1 MLNQLVCYF
10 TGLND
15 FRGYKQWEEV
25 KRFVKKGEKATHI
38 LVPCFKKQ
46 TLDSGDEK
54 IELAGFVTGAVFAIE
69 QTDGDPVDYQQITL
83 PKLPLIDRAK
93 ELGINVTAIP
103 GNANHYGYY
112 SPSKKVIALAS
123 PEECVWLHELTHLAD
138 DKVNGIKGGQDPIQE
153 ITAEVGALAL
163 ANIIGLDGSKHL
175 GNHYRYIERY
185 AKQLEISPYSA
196 VLKVISNTEKILKF
210 LLRRTQMEIIQLL
223 VLRLIKDLEYLN
235 NLLKEMCDVLTES
248 KREANPCPI
257 QESEGTE
264 QADDR
269 TGQ

>member
-1 MLNQLVCYF
+1 MNSKVKTVLDSILDQFKNSDNIPSAIALVSYPRFELPMYRWSMLNQLVCYF

-25 KRFVKKGEKATHI
+25 KRYVKKGEKATHI

-210 LLRRTQMEIIQLL
+210 LLKEDTNGYNPTIG
-223 VLRLIKDLEYLN
+223 
-235 NLLKEMCDVLTES
+235 LKTD
-248 KREANPCPI
+248 
-257 QESEGTE
+257 
-264 QADDR
+264 
-269 TGQ
+269 